1 MGHHHS
7 APKST
12 TVVNNGT
19 VFNPH
24 ATNNAVVNADNIG
37 LLQNLHAHNGAIGFG
52 PQVFKHPVADAGL
65 QLQNLACVLP
75 AGKTVSTTLAEA
87 HKYYGCENH
96 GNFNIGLIMLN

>member
-24 ATNNAVVNADNIG
+24 ATNDAVVNADNIG
-37 LLQNLHAHNGAIGFG
+37 LMNMQSLYYPIPKGLMFPINNNG
-52 PQVFKHPVADAGL
+52 V